1 MINVWIDDLTPCLK
15 DNETGDFVQTEVVRI
30 RRKSF
35 LEKFNKKNGWY
46 TDWVKLLQDHEVY
59 ALVVKG
65 TVDIQGLVAL
75 NRNNDF
81 QAVYIAWMCVAPQ
94 NNKMLCDYPKYT
106 GVGGHLFAIAADKS
120 MEYGFDG
127 VIVGYAAN
135 EDLVKHYCEVFK
147 AEHIAMLH
155 PFQIAIYEKEA
166 ADIRE
171 VYDYEWTD
179 EEI

>member
-15 DNETGDFVQTEVVRI
+15 DNETGDFVATEVIRI

-35 LEKFNKKNGWY
+35 LSKFNKKNGWY
-46 TDWVKLLQDHEVY
+46 TNWEKLLPEHEIY
-59 ALVVKG
+59 ALVVNG

-75 NRNNDF
+75 SRNDDF
-81 QAVYIAWMCVAPQ
+81 QAVYIAWMCTSPQ
-94 NNKMLCDYPKYT
+94 NNKMLCNNPRYS

-135 EDLVKHYCEVFK
+135 MDLVEHYCKVFK

-155 PFQIAIYEKEA
+155 PYQIAVYENEA
-166 ADIRE
+166 ADIRK

>member
-1 MINVWIDDLTPCLK
+1 MLNVWIDELTPCLR

-35 LEKFNKKNGWY
+35 LAKFNKKNGWY
-46 TDWVKLLQDHEVY
+46 TDWENLLQGHEIY

-65 TVDIQGLVAL
+65 TVDIQGMVAL
-75 NRNNDF
+75 SRNDDY
-81 QAVYIAWMCVAPQ
+81 QAVYVAWTCAAPLT
-94 NNKMLCDYPKYT
+94 NKMVCDSPKYS

-120 MEYGFDG
+120 VEYGYDG
-127 VIVGYAAN
+127 VIVGNAAN
-135 EDLVKHYCEVFK
+135 RELVNHYCRVFK

-155 PFQIAIYEKEA
+155 PYQIAIYEKEA
-166 ADIRE
+166 AEIRR

>member
-1 MINVWIDDLTPCLK
+1 M
-15 DNETGDFVQTEVVRI
+15 
-30 RRKSF
+30 
-35 LEKFNKKNGWY
+35 
-46 TDWVKLLQDHEVY
+46 QDHEVY

-120 MEYGFDG
+120 IEYGFDG